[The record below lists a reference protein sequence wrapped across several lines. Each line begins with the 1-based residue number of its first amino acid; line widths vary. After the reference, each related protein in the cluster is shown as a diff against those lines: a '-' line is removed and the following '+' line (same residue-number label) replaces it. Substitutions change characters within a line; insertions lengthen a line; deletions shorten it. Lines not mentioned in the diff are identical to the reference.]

1 MGVFY
6 IDTEYSNG
14 NFYIGDIFE
23 LSLLSERS
31 GRIFHRY
38 INISGTLPRFVQQ
51 FCNVRMQ
58 TIRRYGQPFETVLD
72 QMFQFIESERD
83 DGGDVVALIGHGATR
98 TDFPLIIVNCMRCKN
113 ADLLLQRMKTYRF
126 VDSVNELQI
135 RGYERTSLDH
145 LNGGVPRA
153 THSATNDVKILQNI
167 VKEYAIDISN
177 FLSYDTVLYNLNE
190 KLPIS
195 ISDLHKLTSV
205 TTSRAHLES
214 MLKPLARN
222 RTALSNKQLG
232 KIVNKYYYNK

>member
-38 INISGTLPRFVQQ
+38 INIPGTLPRFVQQ

-58 TIRRYGQPFETVLD
+58 TIRRYGRPFETVLD

-83 DGGDVVALIGHGATR
+83 GGDVVTLIGHGATR
-98 TDFPLIIVNCMRCKN
+98 TDFPLIIVNAMRCKN
-113 ADLLLQRMKTYRF
+113 ADLLLKRMKNYRF

-145 LNGGVPRA
+145 LSGSGVPRV
-153 THSATNDVKILQNI
+153 THSATNDVKLLQNI

-177 FLSYDTVLYNLNE
+177 FLSFDTVLYNLNE

-195 ISDLHKLTSV
+195 ISDLHKLATV
-205 TTSRAHLES
+205 ATSRAHLES
-214 MLKPLARN
+214 MLKPLAGN
-222 RTALSNKQLG
+222 RTALSIKQLG

>member
-14 NFYIGDIFE
+14 NLYIGDIFE

-58 TIRRYGQPFETVLD
+58 TIRRYGRPFETVLH
-72 QMFQFIESERD
+72 QMLQFIESERD
-83 DGGDVVALIGHGATR
+83 GDDVVKFIGHGARR
-98 TDFPLIIVNCMRCKN
+98 TDFPLIIVNSMRCKN
-113 ADLLLQRMKTYRF
+113 ADLLLRRMKNYRF

-145 LNGGVPRA
+145 LNGGVPRE

-195 ISDLHKLTSV
+195 ISDLHKLATV
-205 TTSRAHLES
+205 ATSRAHLES
-214 MLKPLARN
+214 MLKPLAGN
-222 RTALSNKQLG
+222 RTALSIKQLN
-232 KIVNKYYYNK
+232 KIVNKYYNNK